1 MLTKHNLLENKLLKE
16 ILHGEGPLRL
26 QRRLQKCRLEQPGW
40 DWQHCI
46 AEALKDVTLN
56 REDRH
61 LGKALVEGGIHV
73 VSLMDPAYPLMLK
86 SLEDPPPLLFYR
98 GSLHCLHR
106 PGIAL
111 VGARQAT
118 GNGLQLTRHLAGE
131 LARMGFVIVSGLARG
146 IDGAAHQ
153 ASLEVGGHTVA
164 VLGSGL
170 DKIYPAD
177 HRTLAEAIVDE
188 GSLLLSEWPPDWA
201 PKPHHFPIRNRL
213 ISGLSQAVIVVEA
226 ASRSGSLIT
235 ARHALDQGR
244 HLFAVPGPIT
254 AKNAQGPNGLI
265 ARGEAQL
272 LESVETVL
280 RNLSPLLTLASAHE
294 AQKTWAIKDPLSR
307 KIYDTLDAFEPTQ
320 LDLLTTK
327 LGVAAPIV
335 TAKLV
340 ALESQNLVSRHPGP
354 VFFRNPLQSPAQE
367 S

>member
-16 ILHGEGPLRL
+16 ILIGGGPLRL
-26 QRRLQKCRLEQPGW
+26 QRLLQKWHRDRPAW
-40 DWQHCI
+40 DWMQCL
-46 AEALKDVTLN
+46 EAALNGVTLTGT
-56 REDRH
+56 DLQ
-61 LGKALVEGGIHV
+61 LGDELAERGIRF
-73 VSLMDPAYPLMLK
+73 VSLMDAAYPLMLK

-98 GSLHCLHR
+98 GSLPCLHR
-106 PGIAL
+106 PGVAF

-118 GNGLQLTRHLAGE
+118 ASGRQLTRHLAGE
-131 LARMGFVIVSGLARG
+131 LARMGFVIVSGLALG
-146 IDGAAHQ
+146 IDGAAHE
-153 ASLEVGGHTVA
+153 ACLETGGHTVA

-170 DKIYPAD
+170 THIYPAD
-177 HRTLAEAIVDE
+177 HQPLAEAMIAQ
-188 GSLLLSEWPPDWA
+188 GSLILSEWPPDWP

-213 ISGLSQAVIVVEA
+213 ISGLSHAVIVVEA
-226 ASRSGSLIT
+226 THRSGSLIT

-254 AKNAQGPNGLI
+254 SKNAQGPNGLI

-272 LESVETVL
+272 LESAETVL

-294 AQKTWAIKDPLSR
+294 AQKAKAIKDPLAR

-335 TAKLV
+335 SAKLV
-340 ALESQNLVSRHPGP
+340 ALESQNLVSRQPGP

-367 S
+367 